1 MKEKIQKLKKI
12 LENNL
17 SFMLIIKRWQKLMM
31 ILWHKLMKLE

>member
-31 ILWHKLMKLE
+31 ILWHKHMKLE